1 MADRNAA
8 VRKYLTEMI
17 GTFVFMF
24 AVIGILLSGTECPA
38 AVALG
43 IGAVLMVMVYASGHI
58 SGGHLN
64 PAVSIAA
71 YLRGALP
78 LGDLGP
84 YIVAQLVGA
93 LAAFGVGF
101 GLWHDK
107 YSPGTLDLSGAVWPA
122 FLAELVF
129 TFALCYVVLHTA
141 TSKDSAGNSF
151 YGLAIGFIVT
161 VGVVAVGAIS
171 GAAFNP
177 AITFGLMLSGVFA
190 WKFLWVYL
198 LAQVLGAVVAAYA
211 YKATSLDEHTAHRHE
226 HTAARRG

>member
-24 AVIGILLSGTECPA
+24 AVLGIVLSGTDCVA

-43 IGAVLMVMVYASGHI
+43 IGSVLMVMVYASGHI

-64 PAVSIAA
+64 PAVSVAA

-78 LGDLGP
+78 LNDLGP
-84 YIVAQLVGA
+84 YIVAQLAGA

-107 YSPGTLDLSGAVWPA
+107 YAAETLDLSGAVWPA

-151 YGLAIGFIVT
+151 YGLAIGFVVT

-171 GAAFNP
+171 GGAFNP
-177 AITFGLMLSGVFA
+177 AITFGLMLSGIFA
-190 WKFLWVYL
+190 WKFLWVYVI
-198 LAQVLGAVVAAYA
+198 AQVLGAVVAAYA
-211 YKATSLDEHTAHRHE
+211 YKATTLDEHT
-226 HTAARRG
+226 TASRRG

>member
-1 MADRNAA
+1 MADQNAA

-43 IGAVLMVMVYASGHI
+43 IGSVLMVMVYASGHI

-107 YSPGTLDLSGAVWPA
+107 YSTGTLDLSGTIWPA
-122 FLAELVF
+122 LLAELIF
-129 TFALCYVVLHTA
+129 TFALCYIVLHTA

-161 VGVVAVGAIS
+161 VGVVAVGGIS

-177 AITFGLMLSGVFA
+177 AITFGLMLSGIFA

-198 LAQVLGAVVAAYA
+198 VAQVLGAVVAAYA
-211 YKATSLDEHTAHRHE
+211 YKATSLDEHTA
-226 HTAARRG
+226 AARKG